1 MTWNPR
7 PATVAIIDAAREV
20 IDDAEA
26 GGYRFTL
33 RRVYY
38 GLVAQNIIPNTE
50 RAYKNLSATLDRAR
64 WEGLLPL
71 DSLDD
76 LGRTVS
82 VWECWDSVA
91 ELAGDMAGRFRTDW
105 WEDADPLVEVWAEK
119 QAVSGIVSPVC
130 AAYGVSFLACRGFSS
145 LTALAAASDRLEDR
159 ATTIFY
165 VGDHDPSGLDMDR
178 DLQDRLE
185 RLGADVELVR
195 VALTAEQIDEHQL
208 PPQPTKSADS
218 RAFGYSLEHG
228 GSWELDAL
236 PADVLAGLVRDA
248 IESELPDDF
257 EERRVR
263 DDLARAA
270 LVAFAE
276 TL

>member
-1 MTWNPR
+1 MT
-7 PATVAIIDAAREV
+7 IIDAARVV
-20 IDDAEA
+20 IRDALA

-50 RAYKNLSATLDRAR
+50 RSYKNLSATLDKAR
-64 WEGLLPL
+64 WEGLLPMTC
-71 DSLDD
+71 LDD
-76 LGRTVS
+76 LGREVS
-82 VWECWDSVA
+82 VWESWASVA
-91 ELAGDMAGRFRTDW
+91 ELAEDMAARFRTDW
-105 WEDADPLVEVWAEK
+105 WADADPVVEMWGEK
-119 QAVSGIVSPVC
+119 QAVAGIVEPVC
-130 AAYGVSFLACRGFSS
+130 SRWGVPFLACRGFSS
-145 LTALAAASDRLEDR
+145 LTALAEAADRLDGR
-159 ATTIFY
+159 SATIFY

-178 DLQDRLE
+178 DLQARLD

-195 VALTAEQIDEHQL
+195 VALTAEQIEEHQL
-208 PPQPTKSADS
+208 PPQPTKAKDS

-248 IESELPDDF
+248 LWPLLPDDF
-257 EERRVR
+257 EARRDADDSAR
-263 DDLARAA
+263 DA
-270 LVAFAE
+270 LTAFAQ

>member
-7 PATVAIIDAAREV
+7 PGTVKLIDAAREV
-20 IDDAEA
+20 IDDAEV

-38 GLVAQNIIPNTE
+38 ALVSAGVIPNTE
-50 RAYKNLSATLDRAR
+50 RAYKNLSATLDKAR
-64 WEGLLPL
+64 WEGFLPL
-71 DSLDD
+71 TCLED

-82 VWECWDSVA
+82 VWEAWDSVA
-91 ELAGDMAGRFRTDW
+91 ELAADMASRFRTDW

-130 AAYGVSFLACRGFSS
+130 ADYGVSFLACRGFSS
-145 LTALAAASDRLEDR
+145 LTALAEATRRLYGR
-159 ATTIFY
+159 QTIVFY

-178 DLQDRLE
+178 DIQDRLD

-195 VALTAEQIDEHQL
+195 VALTADQIEEHNL

-248 IESELPDDF
+248 IETALPDDF
-257 EERRVR
+257 EDRRVR
-263 DDLARAA
+263 DDLARAE
-270 LVAFAE
+270 LIAFAE